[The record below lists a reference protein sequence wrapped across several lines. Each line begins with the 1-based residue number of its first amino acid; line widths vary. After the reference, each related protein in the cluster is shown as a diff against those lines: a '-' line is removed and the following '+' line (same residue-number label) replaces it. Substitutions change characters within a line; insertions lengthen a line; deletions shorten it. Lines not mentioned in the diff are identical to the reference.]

1 MSINF
6 KKNIVMGCALA
17 TAIALSACGDDSS
30 SNPNSDNDNPSSS
43 STGDVTINSSDDG
56 TDNGTGSNKNS
67 GNGGTGAP
75 NGGSSNSND
84 GAENNKE
91 PLPAGFEGGV
101 RLNYDMTLDKA
112 AKSFTL
118 TPADQANMACIVE
131 NDQVEWKSVSPNP
144 VTQTFM
150 YDFVGDTL
158 VLYSWDSDDEDFY
171 PDGAM
176 YVGGTAGSI
185 IGTWKYTPCSY
196 NKTLDQVECYSN
208 DSFDGMVIFTENSA
222 ESIQKNLSSNLNYS
236 KSEFREELLT
246 ALDEGY
252 SWFPSVEELYFTAA
266 REGNA
271 TYANIDV
278 SYVTKKG
285 ESFKYNG
292 KTYTVTVPEYTDVG
306 NSHVIAVEIESDVKK
321 CTGIYEI
328 SALVTKDLC
337 KEENLNYLETESFK
351 DASGNYLHYA
361 SYYEHE
367 NSSEFGDCLT
377 DLFGMTNDKD
387 IIYDKPSP
395 LYKMAANNK
404 STHRKNIFMKLF
416 K

>member
-1 MSINF
+1 MSIYF
-6 KKNIVMGCALA
+6 KKSIVFGCALA
-17 TAIALSACGDDSS
+17 AAITLSACGDDSS
-30 SNPNSDNDNPSSS
+30 SNPSSNNDNPSSS
-43 STGDVTINSSDDG
+43 STGDTTINSSDDG
-56 TDNGTGSNKNS
+56 TGNGTGSDKIS
-67 GNGGTGAP
+67 GNGGAGAP
-75 NGGSSNSND
+75 NGGSSTSND
-84 GAENNKE
+84 NTE

-101 RLNYDMTLDKA
+101 RLNYDMTLDEST
-112 AKSFTL
+112 KSFTL
-118 TPADQANMACIVE
+118 TPADQANMACIVKG
-131 NDQVEWKSVSPNP
+131 DQVEWKSVSPNP

-185 IGTWKYTPCSY
+185 LGTWKYTPCSY

-208 DSFDGMVIFTENSA
+208 DSFDGMLIFTENSA

-252 SWFPSVEELYFTAA
+252 SWFPSVEELYYTAA

-292 KTYTVTVPEYTDVG
+292 TTYTVTVPEYTDVG
-306 NSHVIAVEIESDVKK
+306 NSYVIAVEIESDVKK

-337 KEENLNYLETESFK
+337 KEENLDYFETESFK

-367 NSSEFGDCLT
+367 NSSEFRECLT
-377 DLFGMTNDKD
+377 DLFGMTDD
-387 IIYDKPSP
+387 HEIIYDDYPP
-395 LYKMAANNK
+395 LYKKAAKKNSK
-404 STHRKNIFMKLF
+404 KRQNIFMNLF
-416 K
+416 